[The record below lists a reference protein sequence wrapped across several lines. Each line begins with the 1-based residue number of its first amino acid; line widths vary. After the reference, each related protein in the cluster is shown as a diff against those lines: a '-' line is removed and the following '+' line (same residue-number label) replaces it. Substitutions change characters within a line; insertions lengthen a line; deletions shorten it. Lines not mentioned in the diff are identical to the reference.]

1 MKQIKKLFKKVTA
14 VTAASALLISGG
26 TTVLADSYQEAEKAA
41 LSRMTA
47 GLAAYWDASVAQQEK
62 AMAGSS
68 AVMKL
73 TLEDAG
79 KSLLSMLAGG
89 MDFSWLNHVS
99 MDMKVAIQEGKE
111 ISDLELLLNDSPLCS
126 MKLYMDL
133 AEMTEY
139 YQIPELSESWVKIP
153 LMAAMELSE
162 EEGAELFED
171 EAQAQEYQQYMEEY
185 QASMERWFRILSDFT
200 EVLPDT
206 ETVTALADRYGNLVI
221 DQMKESSA
229 LEETLSVEGISE
241 ACTAYES
248 EVTEEDFLAMTT
260 SVLETAKE
268 DQELKGLLEKW
279 AEAGDAELYSQFQ
292 ESVNE
297 LLAEASEQEPSEEN
311 SIMFTSK
318 VWTNDKGMIKGREI
332 GISDGTQVV
341 PLLTWKSPSADG
353 TSALLIELSA
363 DDSSLTLT
371 GTGQTAENLLNGE
384 YVFAIDGVKTA
395 VIQAENVTANQENL
409 AAGAFEGT
417 YTVSFLAD
425 EASAEPNPL
434 AAFELVVYI
443 SSDTASGN
451 SQMDFTLVNSGA
463 PLLSLSLTGGYADTP
478 LEAPDPSLLDAALD
492 LSQADGEAA
501 YTAGIDAAAIV
512 NNAVAA
518 GVPEELITALLQAME
533 NTSPETVEEE
543 QES

>member
-221 DQMKESSA
+221 DQMKEASA

-518 GVPEELITALLQAME
+518 GVPEELMTALLQAME

>member
-1 MKQIKKLFKKVTA
+1 MKQIKKLLKKVTA

-221 DQMKESSA
+221 DQMKEASA

>member
-221 DQMKESSA
+221 DQMKEASA

>member
-1 MKQIKKLFKKVTA
+1 MKQIKKLLKKVTA

-221 DQMKESSA
+221 DQMKEASA

-318 VWTNDKGMIKGREI
+318 VWANDKGMIKGREI